1 MSRNTYLSIF
11 GLVSC
16 RALDFTDMPELAPPL
31 TAAEYQIVKSYG
43 DWTSFMQA
51 YGLKPWDED
60 DIQEAHAIVQT
71 MAREDERQQGR

>member
-1 MSRNTYLSIF
+1 MHSI
-11 GLVSC
+11 GLYWHA
-16 RALDFTDMPELAPPL
+16 RTAPPL

-43 DWTSFMQA
+43 DWTCFMQA

-71 MAREDERQQGR
+71 MAREDERQQEGR